1 MKLSIAM
8 ATYNGAQYIE
18 EQFKSFS
25 AQTLLPDELVVCDD
39 CSTDSTLDII
49 EALARGA
56 AFKVRVHRNEKRLGY
71 ARNFEKALSLC
82 ENDLIFLS
90 DQDDVWFPEKL
101 KLVRDAFVSHP
112 EIEVVINDAEVADAQ
127 LHPSGAT
134 MLSNMRRAG
143 LNDRLFITG
152 CCTTITRKWRDFIL
166 PLPSDD
172 VAHDLWINIA
182 SFYTDK
188 RLVLERPLQYYRRHQ
203 STATDWTVS
212 SAKPPSLLKVIMDH
226 LFADS
231 SSGWTRTRILAQSVR
246 DRLADKSP
254 PHMQPSDVERSL
266 RRIESEIR
274 LLDGRLMAVSKSR
287 ILRAPLIISLLTS
300 GSYGAAK
307 GWKSAL
313 RDFLAPRTQAAE
325 EPPPS
330 FTLR

>member
-1 MKLSIAM
+1 
-8 ATYNGAQYIE
+8 
-18 EQFKSFS
+18 
-25 AQTLLPDELVVCDD
+25 
-39 CSTDSTLDII
+39 
-49 EALARGA
+49 
-56 AFKVRVHRNEKRLGY
+56 
-71 ARNFEKALSLC
+71 
-82 ENDLIFLS
+82 
-90 DQDDVWFPEKL
+90 
-101 KLVRDAFVSHP
+101 
-112 EIEVVINDAEVADAQ
+112 
-127 LHPSGAT
+127 
-134 MLSNMRRAG
+134 
-143 LNDRLFITG
+143 
-152 CCTTITRKWRDFIL
+152 
-166 PLPSDD
+166 
-172 VAHDLWINIA
+172 
-182 SFYTDK
+182 
-188 RLVLERPLQYYRRHQ
+188 
-203 STATDWTVS
+203 
-212 SAKPPSLLKVIMDH
+212 MDH